1 MCRLGEMKH
10 LAAGQ
15 TVPSF
20 RAFSPAESLM
30 RVHSVGTGL
39 HNLRLREIEGCAQ
52 IFVYALCCI
61 NRLLFVRRGGS
72 WAGGG
77 GGGGDSVTLSACPE
91 LGCSAHTQWV
101 TAVCVAGHINQA
113 GM

>member
-20 RAFSPAESLM
+20 RAFSPAERLM

-52 IFVYALCCI
+52 ISVHALCCI
-61 NRLLFVRRGGS
+61 NRLLFVRRWGEV
-72 WAGGG
+72 GGG
-77 GGGGDSVTLSACPE
+77 
-91 LGCSAHTQWV
+91 
-101 TAVCVAGHINQA
+101 
-113 GM
+113 

>member
-1 MCRLGEMKH
+1 MWRLGEIKH

-39 HNLRLREIEGCAQ
+39 HNLRLWEIEGCAQ
-52 IFVYALCCI
+52 ISVYALYYI
-61 NRLLFVRRGGS
+61 NSLSTGFFF
-72 WAGGG
+72 GGG
-77 GGGGDSVTLSACPE
+77 GENCVTLSCKVH
-91 LGCSAHTQWV
+91 SQSR
-101 TAVCVAGHINQA
+101 AGLYTHS
-113 GM
+113 GSLRFVLLVK